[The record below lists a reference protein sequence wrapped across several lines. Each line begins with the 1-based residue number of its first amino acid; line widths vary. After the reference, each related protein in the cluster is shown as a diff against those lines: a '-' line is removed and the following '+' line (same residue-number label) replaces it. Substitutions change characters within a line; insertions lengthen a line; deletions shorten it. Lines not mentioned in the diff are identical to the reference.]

1 MACEDI
7 ELRLS
12 GLKDDKRELE
22 ENLEM
27 APPHKKDLFEANLD
41 RIKGEI
47 QREEANLRDCRAAA
61 TAADQE
67 NLDTSGFVGTV
78 EVETRSTARVWFG
91 LTQSKDAGDWI
102 KIGPVRAWF
111 TLDLEASD
119 RPFYLA
125 ELALLMEAMRGGDHV
140 AVSHGGA
147 ITEFHRSDPNDSFAV
162 DGVRLLRSPM
172 LISA

>member
-1 MACEDI
+1 MT
-7 ELRLS
+7 LRERRAS
-12 GLKDDKRELE
+12 C
-22 ENLEM
+22 
-27 APPHKKDLFEANLD
+27 A
-41 RIKGEI
+41 
-47 QREEANLRDCRAAA
+47 DCLAEA

-78 EVETRSTARVWFG
+78 EVETTSTARVWFG

-147 ITEFHRSDPNDSFAV
+147 ITELPQVGPERLVRCRRRQTVAQPDAHL
-162 DGVRLLRSPM
+162 GVRRRP
-172 LISA
+172 